1 MAAVTFDTHA
11 FIKQLKEAGFE
22 EAQAEALS
30 ETFKKAQEAHLGE
43 LATRHDFEELKL
55 SIRHDIEEFKLA
67 TRHDIEELKASTKLD
82 IEELKPST
90 RHDLKELELRI
101 DGELKLL
108 KWMTGVTLAGV
119 VSLVLKAFFM

>member
-1 MAAVTFDTHA
+1 MGAVAFDTHA

-30 ETFKKAQEAHLGE
+30 ETLKKAQEAHLGE
-43 LATRHDFEELKL
+43 LATRHDIGELK
-55 SIRHDIEEFKLA
+55 R
-67 TRHDIEELKASTKLD
+67 DIEELKL
-82 IEELKPST
+82 ST

-108 KWMTGVTLAGV
+108 KWMISVILAGV